1 MENKKLY
8 MFLLISFSLVIFTIE
23 EDFKELE
30 LITFKTDEQ
39 MIEVIGAKKFRIPAS
54 FEHKEN
60 YLYIYPLNMQDEN
73 SPNKAV
79 AKMYFKEYSENDN
92 DVSYLNSDYSTID
105 FNTGLFIKLSGFKYN
120 KANIFIISY
129 ETCNFLFR
137 FKYASSVTFPSYNY
151 WDNFHFNQ
159 FTLPKKDH
167 MTVKFQTQPQRYYDF
182 ISVISKTSLRNVD
195 IKVTF
200 NGEDYT
206 YKRGLYLYPNGYS
219 FFYDR
224 QVIEKSITVDFINN
238 NNHDEI
244 LLLGYNH
251 FIPERLFPDPI
262 TNGFQLYLEGNS
274 STITYLLKD
283 GGSTKK
289 EQYYTYQTNSKN
301 YKMIFV
307 DSRGYDQKT
316 HTFDDFNSLFHYNLD
331 TGGKVRFRFDGTPKR
346 TGLYFQYLDF
356 SNIKDTQ
363 KIVGALVSGNPKSL
377 YLPSKLSLFH
387 FLPKERESS
396 VIHYYLRPRSSE
408 RLYASL
414 KRDNSC
420 PEKCYFEGKGEE
432 KDIMLFIDNIGLWF
446 DEPTSKTDL
455 QLLYVYCEYDCSY
468 DVIMTYDD
476 DPFFLFPD
484 NNYTKF
490 LGEKPDTFL
499 LPVYEYLNTYE
510 EIRIDLT
517 VLNGNAN
524 LTLYTDKGDNKLK
537 YTPQIIGNKQSYVI
551 SKNIFADE
559 NNGYFKKEIFAV
571 VEGDKNSFYNLMY
584 SSGPSLNKTIE
595 NNKVV
600 VESLTV
606 LNKTDNTT
614 STFTFKN
621 NKEVFYISI
630 STPTCK
636 SNVTVDKVVS
646 TGYQHNFEIRT
657 KGDVN
662 VQILLIN
669 DGVLC
674 NQGFKEEVTLFSYSK
689 DDTNIILG
697 QNTLVNSTFYGNE
710 FSFTHLFK
718 PIETKNADNSFSI
731 DTELLSLNTTVLT
744 LSYSL
749 ERKSF
754 NRTESKDKNFTYK
767 QSIISNGNT
776 IITDKQV
783 NEICNS
789 LGQNEICILTLN
801 FTSSSDSSIFSVF
814 LNKNGNKFTRKVP
827 TKTLVSSANSK
838 NVQYYYIDL
847 DKNSDTEVII
857 NSYEQDLEI
866 AKKLYSGDNQTGE
879 ADLPTEFGSSTNYLN
894 IIQPSVKDCK
904 TYCRLYLAI
913 RVPQDYNKNQ
923 LFTTFSINYLSKK
936 DKKPETF
943 INLPL
948 NYYSQYSF
956 SGSDLNE
963 VSYYV
968 NNLNARVQLKLE
980 VIKQNENDNSVVT
993 ATLSGTSA
1001 KSLSSS
1007 NGILNEV
1014 LSTSLKITVTCPEDS
1029 RPAYRLE
1036 LSTIGK
1042 TDNPVIPVISSH
1054 SEKCKTKICY
1064 YTVDITPDIEKEYA
1078 FFYVPEVEK
1087 AVISLKKVSDAQ
1099 DAIKHLNDKEY
1110 DESSKSAVKR
1120 TNWHQHKLPDQKGY
1134 TLIVKVEKDTEV
1146 VSTLVTSYHNKP
1158 NKVTLDYGD
1167 KRMFVIAKSSDIKN
1181 ILFKINKKGTSANK
1195 QYKVNIHVI
1204 RGNGLFK
1211 YKNEKYPLGMN
1222 ETYKEDMSIF
1232 LDISSDNVELNV
1244 TNERDEKADTQD
1256 FVFSIEYTMDTKNKI
1271 VNKLVNNKINSYKI
1285 VSEKEIGELIF
1296 YMEANKVTKD
1306 FSMNIKVYSSDA
1318 TYEIK
1323 SFVNEEDYLN
1333 KIMENKYKN
1342 EEKVGEVKTIVK
1354 GGKGCGELSFSRLKI
1369 PYKTF
1374 SGEKKLFVYVIVNQ
1388 KSGSNTKVKVDL
1400 YPYDLT
1406 NNVPLALNELFVE
1419 TIPGNTDNY
1428 QLLLT
1433 RSDIDYSQDIKISM
1447 IRPASSKYE
1456 IGISQ
1461 DDVITDKKIREV
1473 ETGIKRTEKGVLGR
1487 KQIMLYPKEKRYIF
1501 FNVYADKYE
1510 LEEKDDLLVFRY
1522 RNPFSSED
1530 DLYFLSKPSFEVEGT
1545 QKNITFKFSD
1555 IQAANTRTGK
1565 IIYIFNAYKTID
1577 IADVKTEDEF
1587 KPLYLFFSDKK
1598 PSFSMYYIAGETDLK
1613 IRKKT
1618 TTDFEPTGEFY
1629 FTCIAVIEDNEKEQF
1644 LAFSGLTMTVSNPNL
1659 LGGFLDYFD
1668 EHLLSCI
1675 IIIIILLF
1683 LIGMM
1688 VNICRAERK
1697 HTTSIKIEGSSEMKN
1712 IDAIMDN
1719 E

>member
-1 MENKKLY
+1 
-8 MFLLISFSLVIFTIE
+8 MFLLISLSLVILTIE

-30 LITFKTDEQ
+30 LITFKSNEQ
-39 MIEVIGAKKFRIPAS
+39 MIEIVGGKAFRIPAS
-54 FEHKEN
+54 FEHTEN
-60 YLYIYPLNMQDEN
+60 YLLIYPLNMQDDD

-92 DVSYLNSDYSTID
+92 DVNYMNADFSTIS
-105 FNTGLFIKLSGFKYN
+105 FNTGLFIKLGGFKYT

-129 ETCNFLFR
+129 ETCNFLLR
-137 FKYASSVTFPSYNY
+137 FKYAATISFPVYNY
-151 WDNFHFNQ
+151 FDNFQFNQ
-159 FTLPKKDH
+159 FTLPKKEH
-167 MTVKFQTQPQRYYDF
+167 ITLEFQTQPQRNYDF

-195 IKVTF
+195 IKVTS
-200 NGEDYT
+200 NGVDYT
-206 YKRGLYLYPNGYS
+206 YKCGLYLYPNGYS

-224 QVIEKSITVDFINN
+224 QFIQKSVKVDITNN
-238 NNHDEI
+238 NDNDEI
-244 LLLGYNH
+244 LLLGYMH
-251 FIPERLFPDPI
+251 FIPDRIFPDPI
-262 TNGFQLYLEGNS
+262 SNGFQLYLEGNS
-274 STITYLLKD
+274 SMISYLQNEGKSKKD
-283 GGSTKK
+283 
-289 EQYYTYQTNSKN
+289 QYYTYQTNSQN

-307 DSRGYDQKT
+307 DSNGYDQKT
-316 HTFDDFNSLFHYNLD
+316 HTFDDFNAMFHYNLD
-331 TGGKVRFRFDGTPKR
+331 TSGKVRFKFDGTPKR
-346 TGLYFQYLDF
+346 TGLYFQYLDY
-356 SNIKDTQ
+356 SNIKETQ
-363 KIVGALVSGNPKSL
+363 KLLEPMVSGNPKSL
-377 YLPSKLSLFH
+377 FLPSKLSLFH

-414 KRDNSC
+414 KKGKDC
-420 PEKCYFEGKGEE
+420 PEQCYFEGKGEE
-432 KDIMLFIDNIGLWF
+432 KDIMLFIDNIGLWY

-476 DPFFLFPD
+476 DPFFLFPN

-499 LPVYEYLNTYE
+499 LPVYEYLNTNE

-517 VLNGNAN
+517 VLNGNAK
-524 LTLYTDKGDNKLK
+524 LTLYTDKGDSKLK
-537 YTPQIIGNKQSYVI
+537 YTPQLIGNKQSYVI
-551 SKNIFADE
+551 SNDIFADE
-559 NNGYFKKEIFAV
+559 ANGYFKKEIFAV

-606 LNKTDNTT
+606 LNKTVNTT
-614 STFTFKN
+614 KTFTFKN

-636 SNVTVDKVVS
+636 SNVTVNKVVYS
-646 TGYQHNFEIRT
+646 GHQHNIEIKT
-657 KGDVN
+657 KGDVK

-689 DDTNIILG
+689 DDTNILLG
-697 QNTLVNSTFYGNE
+697 QNTLVNSTFKGNK
-710 FSFTHLFK
+710 FTFTHLFK

-731 DTELLSLNTTVLT
+731 DTELSSLNTTTLS

-754 NRTESKDKNFTYK
+754 NRTEPKDKNFTYK
-767 QSIISNGNT
+767 QSIISNGNA
-776 IITDKQV
+776 IISSKQV

-789 LGQNEICILTLN
+789 LEQNEICILTLT
-801 FTSSSDSSIFSVF
+801 FTSSSDSPIFSVF
-814 LNKNGNKFTRKVP
+814 LNKNGNKFVRKVP
-827 TKTLVSSANSK
+827 TKTLISSANSK

-847 DKNSDTEVII
+847 DKNFDTEVII

-866 AKKLYSGDNQTGE
+866 AKKIYSSDNQTGE

-936 DKKPETF
+936 DKKSETF

-956 SGSDLNE
+956 SDSDLKE

-968 NNLNARVQLKLE
+968 NNLNSHQIHLKLE

-993 ATLSGTSA
+993 ATLTGTTA

-1007 NGILNEV
+1007 TGMLNELV
-1014 LSTSLKITVTCPEDS
+1014 SGGLKITVTCPEDS
-1029 RPAYRLE
+1029 RPTYRLE

-1042 TDNPVIPVISSH
+1042 TDSPVIPVISSH
-1054 SEKCKTKICY
+1054 SEKCKTKVCY
-1064 YTVDITPDIEKEYA
+1064 YTVDITPEIEKEYA
-1078 FFYVPEVEK
+1078 FFYVPEVEN
-1087 AVISLKKVSDAQ
+1087 AVISLKNVSDAQ

-1110 DESSKSAVKR
+1110 DESSKTAVKR
-1120 TNWHQHKLPDQKGY
+1120 TNWHQYKLPSQKGY
-1134 TLIVKVEKDTEV
+1134 TLIIKVEKDKEV
-1146 VSTLVTSYHNKP
+1146 VSSLVTSYHNKP
-1158 NKVTLDYGD
+1158 NRVTLDYGD
-1167 KRMFVIAKSSDIKN
+1167 KRMFVIGQSSDIKN
-1181 ILFKINKKGTSANK
+1181 ILFKINKKGTSSSK
-1195 QYKVNIHVI
+1195 QYKVNIHVV

-1211 YKNEKYPLGMN
+1211 YKNEIYPLGMN
-1222 ETYKEDMSIF
+1222 ETYKEDMSIV
-1232 LDISSDNVELNV
+1232 LDISSDHLELNV
-1244 TNERDEKADTQD
+1244 TNKRDEKTETQD
-1256 FVFSIEYTMDTKNKI
+1256 FVFSIEYTMDTKSKI
-1271 VNKLVNNKINSYKI
+1271 VNKLENNKINSYKI
-1285 VSEKEIGELIF
+1285 VGEKEIGELIF
-1296 YMEANKVTKD
+1296 YMEANKVSKD

-1323 SFVNEEDYLN
+1323 SFVNEENYMS

-1342 EEKVGEVKTIVK
+1342 EEQVGEVKTIVK
-1354 GGKGCGELSFSRLKI
+1354 GGKGYGGLLFSRLKI
-1369 PYKTF
+1369 PYKAF
-1374 SGEKKLFVYVIVNQ
+1374 SGDKKLFVYVIVNQ

-1419 TIPGNTDNY
+1419 TIPANSENY

-1433 RSDIDYSQDIKISM
+1433 RSDIDYSQDIKITM
-1447 IRPASSKYE
+1447 IRPASSKYD
-1456 IGISQ
+1456 IGIGQ

-1473 ETGIKRTEKGVLGR
+1473 ETGIIRTERGVLGK

-1522 RNPFSSED
+1522 RNPFSADD
-1530 DLYFLSKPSFEVEGT
+1530 DLYFLSKPSFEVDGT

-1555 IQAANTRTGK
+1555 IQPANTRTGK
-1565 IIYIFNAYKTID
+1565 TIYIFNAYKMSE
-1577 IADVKTEDEF
+1577 IADVKADEEF
-1587 KPLYLFFSDKK
+1587 KPLYLFFSNKK
-1598 PSFSMYYIAGETDLK
+1598 PTFNLYYVAGETDLK
-1613 IRKKT
+1613 VRVKT
-1618 TTDFEPTGEFY
+1618 TNDFDYTGEFY
-1629 FTCIAVIEDNEKEQF
+1629 FTCIAVIEDNEREQF
-1644 LAFSGLTMTVSNPNL
+1644 LALSGVKKTISSSDLV
-1659 LGGFLDYFD
+1659 GGFLNYFD

-1683 LIGMM
+1683 LLGMM
-1688 VNICRAERK
+1688 INICRAEKK
-1697 HTTSIKIEGSSEMKN
+1697 HGTVIKINNSEMKN
-1712 IDAIMDN
+1712 IDAIVDS
-1719 E
+1719 